1 VLLVVSPVTAPFR
14 TFDDLTSSATSRAA
28 LGVPIGNDPAS
39 IDDATLTN
47 DPVLAK
53 SIRFGSATALAAASS
68 VFGLSLPDAGSPPGR
83 AARAPA
89 GCSHVSPV
97 LRV

>member
-14 TFDDLTSSATSRAA
+14 TLDDLTSCAKSRAA
-28 LGVPIGNDPAS
+28 LSVPIDSDPAS

-53 SIRFGSATALAAASS
+53 SIRFGSVIPLATASS
-68 VFGLSLPDAGSPPGR
+68 VFGLPLPGASSPLAR

-89 GCSHVSPV
+89 GRSHVSPV